1 MRIPYRNKL
10 MIKKILRILGFA
22 LVALVILIGAI
33 VIYADSKIVYDRN
46 GAHLSNE
53 APTMPTATQSADENT
68 DLQPPEIIYV
78 EGTQEDL
85 TLAEMGG
92 FYITTE
98 MLQTPEKVL
107 QQLRS
112 LDAPCAVMM
121 ELKSIFGNFYYS
133 TAIDG
138 AKTASVD
145 VGIVDEIIEYLRE
158 NNFYMI
164 ASVAAFADNQFAL
177 ANQPQGL
184 ALRNGALWMDER
196 GCYWLDPASQTVI
209 SYLVQIT
216 RELATLGFNE
226 VAFSDFRFP
235 VSNNIHYESD
245 LTGQELVQEAAT
257 QLTGFFRGSNVMISF
272 CVSGTEFPSEA
283 CSGRIY
289 VTEVDGSQIERYV
302 QAYGTNLTE
311 LVFLASSRDTRFEE
325 LALLRP
331 LMSQ

>member
-10 MIKKILRILGFA
+10 MIKKILRILGFTLA
-22 LVALVILIGAI
+22 ALVILIGAI
-33 VIYADSKIVYDRN
+33 VIYADSQIIYDRN
-46 GAHLSNE
+46 GAHLSND
-53 APTMPTATQSADENT
+53 APTIPTATQSENETADI
-68 DLQPPEIIYV
+68 QPPEIIYL
-78 EGTQEDL
+78 EGTDEEL

-98 MLQTPEKVL
+98 MLQSPEKVF
-107 QQLRS
+107 QQIKS

-133 TAIDG
+133 TSIDS
-138 AKTASVD
+138 AKSASVD
-145 VGIVDEIIEYLRE
+145 VGTVDEIIEYLRE

-177 ANQPQGL
+177 ANQSHGL
-184 ALRNGALWMDER
+184 PLKNGALWMDER
-196 GCYWLDPASQTVI
+196 GCYWLDPASETVI

-216 RELATLGFNE
+216 RELATLGFSE
-226 VAFSDFRFP
+226 VTFSDFRFP
-235 VSNNIHYESD
+235 GSNNIHYESD
-245 LTGQELVQEAAT
+245 LTGTQLIQEAAT
-257 QLTGFFRGSNVMISF
+257 QLTDFFRGSNVMISF
-272 CVSGTEFPSEA
+272 CVTDTEFPTKA

-289 VTEVDGSQIERYV
+289 VSEVDGSKIERYV
-302 QAYGTNLTE
+302 QAYGTGLTE

>member
-10 MIKKILRILGFA
+10 MIKKILRILGFTLA
-22 LVALVILIGAI
+22 ALVILIAAV

-53 APTMPTATQSADENT
+53 APTVPTVTQPADEDT
-68 DLQPPEIIYV
+68 ELQPPEIIYV
-78 EGTQEDL
+78 EGTEEDA
-85 TLAEMGG
+85 TLAELGG

-98 MLQTPEKVL
+98 MLQTPEKIL
-107 QQLRS
+107 QQLKS

-133 TAIDG
+133 TSIDG
-138 AKTASVD
+138 AQTASVD
-145 VGIVDEIIEYLRE
+145 VGVVDEIIEYLRD

-164 ASVAAFADNQFAL
+164 ASVSAFADNQFAL
-177 ANQPQGL
+177 ANQLHGL
-184 ALRNGALWMDER
+184 PLRNGALWMDER
-196 GCYWLDPASQTVI
+196 GCYWLDPASETVI

-216 RELATLGFNE
+216 RELATLGFRE

-235 VSNNIHYESD
+235 DSNNIHYESD
-245 LTGQELVQEAAT
+245 LTGTQLIQEAAGR
-257 QLTGFFRGSNVMISF
+257 LTGFFRGSNVMISF
-272 CVSGTEFPSEA
+272 CVTDTQFPAEA

-289 VTEVDGSQIERYV
+289 VSEVDGSQIERYTR
-302 QAYGTNLTE
+302 AYGVNLTE
-311 LVFLASSRDTRFEE
+311 LVFLANSRDTRFEE